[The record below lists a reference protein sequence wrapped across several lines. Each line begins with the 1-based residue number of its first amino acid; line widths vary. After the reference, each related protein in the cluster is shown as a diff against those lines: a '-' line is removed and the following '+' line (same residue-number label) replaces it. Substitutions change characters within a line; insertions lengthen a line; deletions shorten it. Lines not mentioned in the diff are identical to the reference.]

1 MLWIPKP
8 IGFTAPARPE
18 RPLPRQIIIVLPADS
33 GWPVL
38 WRCQCAPC
46 PTGLTLQRTG
56 REPSRATC
64 RRGAERGLVH
74 RRTPHH
80 RLQGGV
86 PTTWARCSPCRHH
99 RGIIHRAHE
108 ATTRSLRP
116 RPPLPMPPAPAAVGL
131 GSRRRRRRRSSSSI
145 TGAIPGAR
153 ACGARR
159 GAVRPVQLAARIE
172 RPAKATCRWAAP
184 GARHFLG
191 FLSPRVNDSV
201 GRPGILKP

>member
-1 MLWIPKP
+1 MWIPKP

-33 GWPVL
+33 GLCCGDVNARPAL
-38 WRCQCAPC
+38 PASLCNGRAGNPPEPPAGAAQNGASC
-46 PTGLTLQRTG
+46 TGAHHTTAC
-56 REPSRATC
+56 RAAC
-64 RRGAERGLVH
+64 RRHGRC
-74 RRTPHH
+74 
-80 RLQGGV
+80 
-86 PTTWARCSPCRHH
+86 ARHV
-99 RGIIHRAHE
+99 GIHRARE

-131 GSRRRRRRRSSSSI
+131 GSRRRRLRRSSSSI

-201 GRPGILKP
+201 GRPGILKL